1 MPARR
6 TSYADSCA
14 GFADLVKQQVRGVD
28 YAIDV
33 HCRPASPVAII
44 APHGGRIERRT
55 SDIARAIAG
64 EDFNLYLFEGIKSS
78 GNYATLHLTS
88 RRFDEPS
95 CLELIAQCSFV
106 VAIHGCKGDSEKV
119 LLGGLDHELRAEL
132 ADSLR
137 KAGVIVETDGHRY
150 PATDPNNI
158 CNRGRLKKGVQLELS
173 ARLRGGTAEKGFV
186 NSVRSV
192 LLSLGA
198 A

>member
-1 MPARR
+1 MR
-6 TSYADSCA
+6 TSCADSYA
-14 GFADLVKQQVRGVD
+14 GFADLAKQQVRGVD
-28 YAIDV
+28 YQIEV

-44 APHGGRIERRT
+44 APHGGIMERRT

-106 VAIHGCKGDSEKV
+106 VTIHGCKGDSENV
-119 LLGGLDHELRAEL
+119 LLGGLDHELKAEL
-132 ADSLR
+132 ADSLCR
-137 KAGVIVETDGHRY
+137 AGVKVETDGHRY

-173 ARLRGGTAEKGFV
+173 ASLRGGAAENRLV

-192 LLSLGA
+192 LLKLGA